1 MIQCWVFSSSGVYL
15 IDLDKYSIIQLSQ
28 VDESKTTSQYLWL
41 FKSKD
46 KAWCTFVLA
55 EPTFS
60 LHYPPRISHM
70 QTNLP
75 FILVVRP
82 ALGVTLYSYVYPPLH
97 GFFLNGSKAP
107 GGSVG
112 AGSGFDR

>member
-1 MIQCWVFSSSGVYL
+1 
-15 IDLDKYSIIQLSQ
+15 
-28 VDESKTTSQYLWL
+28 
-41 FKSKD
+41 
-46 KAWCTFVLA
+46 
-55 EPTFS
+55 
-60 LHYPPRISHM
+60 M

-97 GFFLNGSKAP
+97 GFFLNGSEAP